1 MLLDLSKPEVEE
13 YCLRTLSKLI
23 EEIGVDCYRQD
34 FNFAPLPYW
43 RGADTEERRG
53 MTEILHINAL
63 YRIWDGLLSR
73 FPHLIIDNCASGG
86 RRNDIELLRRSM
98 PLWRSDYQCP
108 ANHDPEVVQCHTV
121 SYNSFLPYSGSGSGR
136 YYDTYRFR
144 SAMGASL
151 TTNYTFSQ
159 RDAFGDDPEKMAW
172 LRGMLKEYLAVRPY
186 FSEDAVPL
194 TEHSAALDVWCAT
207 QYHRPSDGTG
217 LLTVFR
223 REHSPYETARFP
235 LSYLEEDATYRVK
248 DTDGT
253 FDQYLSG
260 KELSQGLLLTQE
272 KRSAKLYLYQKV
284 KV

>member
-1 MLLDLSKPEVEE
+1 
-13 YCLRTLSKLI
+13 
-23 EEIGVDCYRQD
+23 
-34 FNFAPLPYW
+34 
-43 RGADTEERRG
+43 
-53 MTEILHINAL
+53 
-63 YRIWDGLLSR
+63 
-73 FPHLIIDNCASGG
+73 
-86 RRNDIELLRRSM
+86 
-98 PLWRSDYQCP
+98 
-108 ANHDPEVVQCHTV
+108 
-121 SYNSFLPYSGSGSGR
+121 
-136 YYDTYRFR
+136 
-144 SAMGASL
+144 
-151 TTNYTFSQ
+151 
-159 RDAFGDDPEKMAW
+159 
-172 LRGMLKEYLAVRPY
+172 MLKEYLAVRPY

-235 LSYLEEDATYRVK
+235 LSYLVEDATYRVK

>member
-1 MLLDLSKPEVEE
+1 
-13 YCLRTLSKLI
+13 
-23 EEIGVDCYRQD
+23 
-34 FNFAPLPYW
+34 
-43 RGADTEERRG
+43 

-151 TTNYTFSQ
+151 TTNYTFFMREKEHLDYFCNSIL
-159 RDAFGDDPEKMAW
+159 PELVRRHQKDKTLAIWSAGCSSGEEPYNISMF
-172 LRGMLKEYLAVRPY
+172 LFDYLGAQ
-186 FSEDAVPL
+186 A
-194 TEHSAALDVWCAT
+194 
-207 QYHRPSDGTG
+207 
-217 LLTVFR
+217 
-223 REHSPYETARFP
+223 
-235 LSYLEEDATYRVK
+235 K
-248 DTDGT
+248 DWDTRILATDGDG
-253 FDQYLSG
+253 FSH
-260 KELSQGLLLTQE
+260 SCF
-272 KRSAKLYLYQKV
+272 
-284 KV
+284 